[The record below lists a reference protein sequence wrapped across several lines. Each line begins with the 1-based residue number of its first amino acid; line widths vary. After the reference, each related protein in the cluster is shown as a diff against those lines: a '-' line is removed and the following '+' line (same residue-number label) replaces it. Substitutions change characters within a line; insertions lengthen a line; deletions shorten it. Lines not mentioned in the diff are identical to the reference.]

1 MPTFFHYLESHPT
14 QLFLSAYPNSVFRA
28 WLKHH
33 LLSVQLNQE
42 HLFSSALSIPFFLIV
57 LTSLYWIDLR
67 IPDRLSCIHLCIWS
81 TRMGPGLGLV
91 QLYLHMEKSMK
102 EHEGGREWM
111 NEEGY
116 LRCIHLSGRT
126 LLWAQREHMRKGY
139 CFAPDCLVH
148 WTYGAFLVQLLYL
161 ISVVANSSD
170 LNQNYNWPSAS
181 VGSTSMDLTNR
192 RWKTHE
198 SKTLPCC
205 WHVLLI
211 Y

>member
-1 MPTFFHYLESHPT
+1 
-14 QLFLSAYPNSVFRA
+14 
-28 WLKHH
+28 
-33 LLSVQLNQE
+33 
-42 HLFSSALSIPFFLIV
+42 
-57 LTSLYWIDLR
+57 
-67 IPDRLSCIHLCIWS
+67 
-81 TRMGPGLGLV
+81 
-91 QLYLHMEKSMK
+91 
-102 EHEGGREWM
+102 M

-205 WHVLLI
+205 
-211 Y
+211 